1 MATATLNQFIS
12 KMKTD
17 GAARQNRFTVL
28 ISNPATSLNTE
39 LVQLYCEQ
47 ASLPSVSFASQP
59 VRTYG
64 EQREVVYDR
73 TFEAITLT
81 FIVDRQFKVKE
92 FFDDWS
98 NLVIDPTTRLA
109 GYYEDYAK
117 DMKIIVQDTKDNN
130 TYETELFEAYP
141 KTISAITLDHNSKDI
156 AKLQVTFS
164 YKYHIN
170 KRLLSPDNDKSPK
183 KLFGLDLPDPYKL
196 SAQAGAFL
204 RDTVSNA
211 ISIPDLYYDNFQQF
225 QESVADRL
233 AISRIERQGQETG
246 SGMMDWY

>member
-1 MATATLNQFIS
+1 MVTATLNQFIS

-17 GAARQNRFTVL
+17 GAARQNRFTVI
-28 ISNPATSLNTE
+28 ISNPATTLNTE

-47 ASLPSVSFASQP
+47 ASLPSISFASQP

-92 FFDDWS
+92 FFDEWA
-98 NLVIDPTTRLA
+98 NMIVDPTTRLV
-109 GYYEDYAK
+109 GYYEKYAK
-117 DMKIIVQDTKDNN
+117 NIKIITQDTKDNN

-141 KTISAITLDHNSKDI
+141 KTIGAITLDHNSKDI

-164 YKYHIN
+164 YKHHVN
-170 KRLLSPDNDKSPK
+170 NRLQSPDNDKQPK

-196 SAQAGAFL
+196 SAQAGAYL
-204 RDTVSNA
+204 RDSISNA
-211 ISIPDLYYDNFQQF
+211 INIPDLYYDNFQQF
-225 QESVADRL
+225 QESVADKF

-246 SGMMDWY
+246 SGIMDWF